1 MIAERTGVM
10 VELER
15 ERAEQKARTLDLERL
30 GKDLATAKERE
41 ATLLEDR
48 WGVDWGEREVPVLV
62 VPVNGQ
68 YLCLLAVNLTLTI
81 LTHNTYIYYSFA
93 HTHTHHTH
101 TPIPTG
107 PL

>member
-15 ERAEQKARTLDLERL
+15 ERAEQKARTLDLEWL

-81 LTHNTYIYYSFA
+81 LTHNIYILFLCT
-93 HTHTHHTH
+93 HTHTHTH

>member
-1 MIAERTGVM
+1 M

-48 WGVDWGEREVPVLV
+48 
-62 VPVNGQ
+62 
-68 YLCLLAVNLTLTI
+68 
-81 LTHNTYIYYSFA
+81 
-93 HTHTHHTH
+93 
-101 TPIPTG
+101 
-107 PL
+107 